1 MPRYTRFMHDNSQ
14 TAALWDDATRIV
26 TTYDE
31 TGAITSTRPYTEDEH
46 VAADTA
52 LADAAQAPPV
62 YD

>member
-1 MPRYTRFMHDNSQ
+1 MPRYQRFVYANSQ

-46 VAADTA
+46 VA
-52 LADAAQAPPV
+52 
-62 YD
+62 